1 MHIFSIL
8 HLARPLQNS
17 LIMEDSTNKN
27 GSQVEGE
34 NGMSKKKHQHD
45 RPQAL
50 PESQNLQDMCRKADQ
65 LFFQKL
71 FHNHLGDDAPPYRKK
86 LYIML
91 CPKEFWIVHTSPPIG
106 CHA

>member
-50 PESQNLQDMCRKADQ
+50 PESQNLGDMCRKVDQ

-71 FHNHLGDDAPPYRKK
+71 FHNQLGDDAQPCPRK
-86 LYIML
+86 
-91 CPKEFWIVHTSPPIG
+91 VPIKSQNNN
-106 CHA
+106 